1 MAGYPFRNARQA
13 EEEERNTQRR
23 FALARVPV
31 VLAAALL
38 LLLTMT
44 VPVFFAED
52 HTPEPAVALAAA
64 PLE

>member
-1 MAGYPFRNARQA
+1 MPGYSFRTARQA
-13 EEEERNTQRR
+13 EEEERNIQRR

-44 VPVFFAED
+44 APLFFAED
-52 HTPEPAVALAAA
+52 HSAEPAVALAAA
-64 PLE
+64 ALE